1 MLRDVTY
8 SIGVDLGGTK
18 ILAGLVGPDGVTGA
32 TLRRPTPRQDP
43 DAALAVVAEMV
54 MSLIAQ
60 ADREVVSVG
69 LDVPGPCDAEGAVVF
84 FAPNL
89 GWHDVPV
96 RAMLA
101 ARIDLPVMVENDGN
115 AAAWGEFRFG
125 AGEDIDEFTMVT
137 VGTGIGGGIIVDGQL
152 LRGAHGAAAE
162 IGHMNVVVDG
172 RPCGCGRFGC
182 WEQYASGNALVR
194 EARDIATSDVG
205 AASVLLALG
214 DGTVDGITGAHITEA
229 ARIGCPASVEAFDR
243 VGTWL
248 GRGLADLVAILDPRT
263 FVVGGGVCEAGEL
276 LLASTR
282 STLSVTVAGG
292 QDRPV
297 PDIRIATLG
306 NDAGLIGAADLARRH
321 A

>member
-1 MLRDVTY
+1 MTY

-18 ILAGLVGPDGVTGA
+18 ILAGLVSADGVTGA
-32 TLRRPTPRQDP
+32 TLRRPTPHGDP
-43 DAALAVVAEMV
+43 DAALAVVADMV
-54 MSLIAQ
+54 SALMAE
-60 ADREVVSVG
+60 ADRAVVSVG
-69 LDVPGPCDAEGAVVF
+69 LDVPGPCDAEGAIVF

-96 RAMLA
+96 RAMLQE
-101 ARIDLPVMVENDGN
+101 RIELPVMVENDGN

-125 AGEDIDEFTMVT
+125 AGEDIDEFAMVT
-137 VGTGIGGGIIVDGQL
+137 VGTGIGGGIIVDGRL

-194 EARDIATSDVG
+194 EARDLATSDPQ
-205 AASVLLALG
+205 AAAVLLALA
-214 DGTVDGITGAHITEA
+214 DGSVEGITGAHVTEA
-229 ARIGCPASVEAFDR
+229 ARVGCVASAQAFDR

-248 GRGLADLVAILDPRT
+248 GRGLADLVAVLDPRT
-263 FVVGGGVCEAGEL
+263 FVIGGGVCEAGEL

-282 STLSVTVAGG
+282 TTLARSVAGG

-297 PDIRIATLG
+297 PELRIATLG
-306 NDAGLIGAADLARRH
+306 NAAGLIGAADLARRYT
-321 A
+321 